1 MPAKNDDAVQ
11 QMHRSARFA
20 GKPGSYSAKND
31 DAVQQVHR
39 GARFAGK
46 SDRRTAGLYEGKVG
60 AP

>member
-11 QMHRSARFA
+11 QVHRSARFA

-31 DAVQQVHR
+31 DAVQQLHR
-39 GARFAGK
+39 GAWFAGK
-46 SDRRTAGLYEGKVG
+46 SDRRKAGLYMGKVG